1 MVGPFKSLVA
11 NGASVEA
18 YVQVVVI
25 VALELFCSA
34 ERTDWNLKNI
44 AENAFVSQIILFTF
58 WKTFYKRLESLPE
71 VSLLP

>member
-1 MVGPFKSLVA
+1 
-11 NGASVEA
+11 
-18 YVQVVVI
+18 VVVI